1 MILKLLLNT
10 QMTWMI
16 FVKTLKNT
24 TQIKKRK
31 ILIDD
36 MIPDMFNNNN
46 KKNRIIYQIQKAK
59 HFYCFYYTVL
69 LFCFKKYYIKFY
81 RLSYYGRKLEREL
94 QQIAFN
100 YSSDIDFKDFMNL

>member
-1 MILKLLLNT
+1 
-10 QMTWMI
+10 MI

-46 KKNRIIYQIQKAK
+46 KKNRIIY
-59 HFYCFYYTVL
+59 
-69 LFCFKKYYIKFY
+69 
-81 RLSYYGRKLEREL
+81 
-94 QQIAFN
+94 
-100 YSSDIDFKDFMNL
+100 